1 MDRSL
6 RNFGILLLAAT
17 TGGLLIASVSGCVNA
32 LAGVMYIVK
41 GNDVD
46 AEFPGLKN
54 KRVAIVCRPV
64 VELQYSTGSVHGE
77 IAKQLG
83 VLLKQRLGKI
93 HIIDAQKVSEWTD
106 EHEWTEY
113 SEIGEALD
121 ADLVVGIDLE
131 HFSIYQGQTLYQGK
145 AQVALQVI
153 DMRDDG
159 EVAFQTHMPQ
169 LVYPPN
175 TGVPTSEK
183 PEDEFRR
190 QFIRV
195 LADRV
200 GRYFYSHDA
209 TEDFAR
215 DSESLN

>member
-1 MDRSL
+1 MDRTA
-6 RNFGILLLAAT
+6 RRFGLLLLVIT
-17 TGGLLIASVSGCVNA
+17 TGGLLLATISGCTSA
-32 LAGVMYIVK
+32 LAGIMYIVK

-46 AEFPGLKN
+46 PEFTGLKN

-64 VELQYSTGSVHGE
+64 VELQYTTGSVHGE

-83 VLLKQRLGKI
+83 VLLKQNLGKI
-93 HIIDAQKVSEWTD
+93 HIIDPQKVSEWTD

-145 AQVALQVI
+145 AQVALQVV
-153 DMRDDG
+153 DMKDDDKI
-159 EVAFQTHMPQ
+159 AFQTHLPQ

-190 QFIRV
+190 QFVRV
-195 LADRV
+195 LADRI
-200 GRYFYSHDA
+200 GRYFYPHDG
-209 TEDFAR
+209 TQDFAR